1 MRKMGRSQTR
11 EALSISNLDR
21 EIARQSGATKVA
33 RTTVQR
39 RQQRAFN
46 VQNGRNPRIG
56 SKALYVYQSQLKE
69 LGSTSN
75 KRVPFRRKPMTEAQ
89 AKKAA
94 SARNAADQKRL
105 LKAINADLATESRM
119 TRAPKPAT
127 AVPKPAATAKSRA
140 AKPAAAA
147 ARTGAPKAA
156 KPATSK
162 AKSSKEKITDQK
174 AANIV
179 ARVNNV
185 TANAA
190 NKTGVKRLNSIEVGQ
205 RAKSFLTRKAGGIA
219 TVNASGYQQQQSAI
233 KGALKKPTR
242 YSTQKANRNKP
253 TAYNSLGQDT
263 IRRKQQA
270 AASIERNNTGNS
282 GARDTARN
290 IRAAASKQV
299 SNAAASQL
307 PAPKLA
313 TNPAG
318 TKAPDNARTRAN
330 RLRTAQNLVKYRRTD
345 PDSKAFSDAVK
356 SRNTA
361 LAARTKGTGG
371 RVNFRS
377 KGQAVSR
384 QNYRANDVTGRVRE
398 NMRMFGGRPGNFSKQ
413 TGAANGT
420 AMKRTDTGMRQPSLF
435 GPATKLYS
443 TKTVKV
449 KRKSGKRKP

>member
-1 MRKMGRSQTR
+1 MKGKVKRDPGAASKVGQGKAATPKTP
-11 EALSISNLDR
+11 SN
-21 EIARQSGATKVA
+21 AAGKVA
-33 RTTVQR
+33 
-39 RQQRAFN
+39 
-46 VQNGRNPRIG
+46 
-56 SKALYVYQSQLKE
+56 
-69 LGSTSN
+69 
-75 KRVPFRRKPMTEAQ
+75 
-89 AKKAA
+89 A
-94 SARNAADQKRL
+94 S
-105 LKAINADLATESRM
+105 
-119 TRAPKPAT
+119 
-127 AVPKPAATAKSRA
+127 KPAARA
-140 AKPAAAA
+140 
-147 ARTGAPKAA
+147 
-156 KPATSK
+156 SK
-162 AKSSKEKITDQK
+162 KITDQK
-174 AANIV
+174 AANVV

-219 TVNASGYQQQQSAI
+219 AVNASGYQQQQAAI

-253 TAYNSLGQDT
+253 TAYNNLGQNT

-270 AASIERNNTGNS
+270 AANIERNNTGNS
-282 GARDTARN
+282 GARDTAQN

-299 SNAAASQL
+299 SNAAASQ
-307 PAPKLA
+307 PSTPKLA
-313 TNPAG
+313 TKPVG

-330 RLRTAQNLVKYRRTD
+330 RLRTTQNLVKYRRID

-356 SRNTA
+356 SRNAA

-371 RVNFRS
+371 RISFRS

-384 QNYRANDVTGRVRE
+384 QNYRANDVTGRVKA
-398 NMRMFGGRPGNFSKQ
+398 NMRMFGAKPGNFSKQ
-413 TGAANGT
+413 TGAANNT

>member
-1 MRKMGRSQTR
+1 MARSYSRDNRGRFSST
-11 EALSISNLDR
+11 
-21 EIARQSGATKVA
+21 GATA
-33 RTTVQR
+33 RGGRLKTAAGNKRSTVTAKATGGKPSGTISKKPRGISDSDKQSMQMAKALRSGKPNPAVDAVRR
-39 RQQRAFN
+39 RQ
-46 VQNGRNPRIG
+46 
-56 SKALYVYQSQLKE
+56 
-69 LGSTSN
+69 
-75 KRVPFRRKPMTEAQ
+75 
-89 AKKAA
+89 AA
-94 SARNAADQKRL
+94 AG
-105 LKAINADLATESRM
+105 
-119 TRAPKPAT
+119 
-127 AVPKPAATAKSRA
+127 
-140 AKPAAAA
+140 AKPA
-147 ARTGAPKAA
+147 
-156 KPATSK
+156 K
-162 AKSSKEKITDQK
+162 AKSSKEKISDQK
-174 AANIV
+174 AANVV

-185 TANAA
+185 TASAA
-190 NKTGVKRLNSIEVGQ
+190 SKTGVKRLNSIEVGQ
-205 RAKSFLTRKAGGIA
+205 RAKSFLTRKAGGMAAA
-219 TVNASGYQQQQSAI
+219 TGSGYQQQQAAI
-233 KGALKKPTR
+233 KSALKKPTR

-253 TAYNSLGQDT
+253 TAYNNLGQNT

-270 AASIERNNTGNS
+270 AANIERNNTGNS

-290 IRAAASKQV
+290 IRATANKQV
-299 SNAAASQL
+299 SNAAASQS

-313 TNPAG
+313 TKPAG

-330 RLRTAQNLVKYRRTD
+330 RLRTKQNLVKYRRTD

-356 SRNTA
+356 SRNAA

-398 NMRMFGGRPGNFSKQ
+398 NMRMFGARPGNSSKQ